1 MVMTTVVVIG
11 WNFVVCCV
19 TVDEFHSCMTM
30 AIAFFILHVLQRL
43 NSVKLIATCVLV
55 LIVVIDFFYFLNQRV

>member
-1 MVMTTVVVIG
+1 MTVSVIG

-30 AIAFFILHVLQRL
+30 AIAFFILHVLQRP

-55 LIVVIDFFYFLNQRV
+55 LIAFFLLPKTQGLISE